1 MEVRLSMVP
10 LQLASE
16 VSEIELVECLLY
28 EVGETI
34 DPEVPFGCRCP
45 LIIKCA
51 CTILLSSDIR
61 CI

>member
-1 MEVRLSMVP
+1 MVP